1 MYRVLYRKWRPKVF
15 SDVIGQPQVTT
26 TIASQVKENRLSH
39 AYLFTGSRGT
49 GKTTCAK
56 IFSKAVNCL
65 NPVNGD
71 PCNQCEI
78 CKGIDAGSVLDIVE
92 IDAASNRGIEDIRI
106 LRDEVNFTPS
116 QAKYRV
122 YIIDEVHMLT
132 IEAFNALLKT
142 LEEPPEH
149 VKFILATTEVHKLPA
164 TILSRCQ
171 RFDFRRIEPQFI
183 AERLKYVA
191 KEEGAE
197 LSHDAAMLIARIADG
212 GMRDALSLLDRCI
225 SVSDRVSVDTV
236 STSAGLMGREHIYS
250 LVRAVADGDTAKCL
264 MILDELHKGSCDTE
278 RLVTELIDRFRGFL
292 IVKTVKNPENL
303 LVCTDEELSEIKEI
317 ASLFTKETVLY
328 ALNVLTAAADAMRK
342 TQNRRI
348 EAEMALIRL
357 TRPETDESVSAL
369 TVRIS
374 QLEKEIENL
383 KKSGVRVPV
392 IEMRDEDAALRKAGL
407 APLKVAEEI
416 VNLPVFNMTEEKKSD
431 ENTPNSDE
439 TPPFEVTEELPFEE
453 ASEFRNPNSE
463 FEEVPFPDDS
473 DFCDVPPP
481 FDEDVPFAEAPNS
494 EFRIPNS
501 DKPSGLGEFKGF
513 GEEGGSRMF
522 DFSDDGGDDADDS
535 FDFDAFMKQHEGN
548 HKKAEP
554 EVQTA
559 SPAVPEEP
567 DLNKYDELFE
577 DTLPEDNGG
586 DKIDNRT
593 WGKIVLETEKLFPP
607 LIGQLTG
614 SSARIEGATIYI
626 KLGEKNLKVFVK
638 EEILGNFV
646 SKAAMTVLGKTY
658 KIKLD

>member
-15 SDVIGQPQVTT
+15 ADVIGQPQVTT

-71 PCNQCEI
+71 PCNECEI
-78 CKGIDAGSVLDIVE
+78 CRGIDSGSVLDIVE

-171 RFDFRRIEPQFI
+171 RFDFRRIEPQYI

-191 KEEGAE
+191 REEGAE

-225 SVSDRVSVDTV
+225 SVSDRVDVDTV
-236 STSAGLMGREHIYS
+236 SASAGLMGREHIYS
-250 LVRAVADGDTAKCL
+250 LVRAIASGDTAKCL

-292 IVKTVKNPENL
+292 IVKTVGNPENL
-303 LVCTDEELSEIKEI
+303 LVCTDEELQEIKEI
-317 ASLFTKETVLY
+317 ASLFAKEAVLY
-328 ALNVLTAAADAMRK
+328 ALNILTAAADAMRR

-357 TRPETDESVSAL
+357 TRPETDESVAAL
-369 TVRIS
+369 SVRIA
-374 QLEKEIENL
+374 QLEKEIAAL
-383 KKSGVRVPV
+383 KKNSAAAVRESAVRVQETVPSV
-392 IEMRDEDAALRKAGL
+392 QGDSAATSDLR
-407 APLKVAEEI
+407 APG
-416 VNLPVFNMTEEKKSD
+416 SD
-431 ENTPNSDE
+431 
-439 TPPFEVTEELPFEE
+439 
-453 ASEFRNPNSE
+453 
-463 FEEVPFPDDS
+463 
-473 DFCDVPPP
+473 DVPPP
-481 FDEDVPFAEAPNS
+481 FEPDSLPFDESALEEISLPFDEDAAPPFEPDDVPPPMDEDVPFASEAPKAERTS
-494 EFRIPNS
+494 S
-501 DKPSGLGEFKGF
+501 LGEFKGF
-513 GEEGGSRMF
+513 GEEGGSMGFAKMF
-522 DFSDDGGDDADDS
+522 ASSSDDDKDDG
-535 FDFDAFMKQHEGN
+535 FDFDAFMKKHEGN
-548 HKKAEP
+548 HKKPEAEA
-554 EVQTA
+554 ESA
-559 SPAVPEEP
+559 PAPAYEEP
-567 DLNKYDELFE
+567 DLNKYDALFE
-577 DTLPEDNGG
+577 ESLPEETGKDR
-586 DKIDNRT
+586 IDNRT

-614 SSARIEGATIYI
+614 SSARIEGGTIYI
-626 KLGEKNLKVFVK
+626 RLGEKNLKVFVN
-638 EEILGNFV
+638 EQMMGNFV
-646 SKAAMTVLGKTY
+646 SKAAMTVLGKDY
-658 KIKLD
+658 KIKID

>member
-71 PCNQCEI
+71 PCNECEI

-191 KEEGAE
+191 REEGAE

-225 SVSDRVSVDTV
+225 SVSDSVTVDTV
-236 STSAGLMGREHIYS
+236 SASAGLMGREHIYS
-250 LVRAVADGDTAKCL
+250 LVRAVADGDTARCL

-303 LVCTDEELSEIKEI
+303 LVCTDEELGEIKEI

-328 ALNVLTAAADAMRK
+328 ALNVLTTAADAMRK

-369 TVRIS
+369 SVRIS
-374 QLEKEIENL
+374 QLEKEIELL
-383 KKSGVRVPV
+383 KRNGVRAAEHNPV
-392 IEMRDEDAALRKAGL
+392 KTGG
-407 APLKVAEEI
+407 
-416 VNLPVFNMTEEKKSD
+416 
-431 ENTPNSDE
+431 E
-439 TPPFEVTEELPFEE
+439 TPPLREEIPFDDVPPFEEAGGETPPLREDLPFEE
-453 ASEFRNPNSE
+453 SDGFDEAPPFDD
-463 FEEVPFPDDS
+463 VPPFDDAPPF
-473 DFCDVPPP
+473 DDVPPP
-481 FDEDVPFAEAPNS
+481 FEEAGGETPPLREDMPFGNAPKTN
-494 EFRIPNS
+494 
-501 DKPSGLGEFKGF
+501 LGEFRGF
-513 GEEGGSRMF
+513 GEEGASKMF
-522 DFSDDGGDDADDS
+522 DFSDDGDDADDS

-554 EVQTA
+554 EIQ
-559 SPAVPEEP
+559 PAAPEEP

-577 DTLPEDNGG
+577 DTLPEDVGG

-614 SSARIEGATIYI
+614 SSARIEGGTIYI

-646 SKAAMTVLGKTY
+646 TKAAGTVLGKTY
-658 KIKLD
+658 RIKID

>member
-1 MYRVLYRKWRPKVF
+1 MAYKAIYRKWRPKVF

-71 PCNQCEI
+71 PCNECEI
-78 CKGIDAGSVLDIVE
+78 CRGIDSGSVLDIVE

-191 KEEGAE
+191 REEGAE

-225 SVSDRVSVDTV
+225 SVSESVDVDTV
-236 STSAGLMGREHIYS
+236 SSSAGLMGREHIYS
-250 LVRAVADGDTAKCL
+250 LVRAIAANDTAKCL

-292 IVKTVKNPENL
+292 IVKTVGSPENL
-303 LVCTDEELSEIKEI
+303 LVCTEEELIEIKEI
-317 ASLFTKETVLY
+317 ASLFAKETVLY
-328 ALNVLTAAADAMRK
+328 ALNILTAAADAMRR

-357 TRPETDESVSAL
+357 TRPETDESAAAL
-369 TVRIS
+369 SVRIA
-374 QLEKEIENL
+374 QLEKEIELL
-383 KKSGVRVPV
+383 KRNGVAVVREQPV
-392 IEMRDEDAALRKAGL
+392 QRAAVTP
-407 APLKVAEEI
+407 APDI
-416 VNLPVFNMTEEKKSD
+416 RP
-431 ENTPNSDE
+431 
-439 TPPFEVTEELPFEE
+439 E
-453 ASEFRNPNSE
+453 A
-463 FEEVPFPDDS
+463 DD
-473 DFCDVPPP
+473 DVPPP
-481 FDEDVPFAEAPNS
+481 FEPDVLPFDESVPEDVPLPFDEDDAPPPFGPDDVPPPFEPDDVPFAADAAPAKKS
-494 EFRIPNS
+494 A
-501 DKPSGLGEFKGF
+501 LGEFKGF
-513 GEEGGSRMF
+513 GEEGSSMGFAQMF
-522 DFSDDGGDDADDS
+522 SADGDDDSKDDG
-535 FDFDAFMKQHEGN
+535 FDFDAFMKKHEGT

-554 EVQTA
+554 ENI
-559 SPAVPEEP
+559 PAPAYEEP
-567 DLNKYDELFE
+567 DLNKYDASFE
-577 DTLPEDNGG
+577 ESLPASTGKDS
-586 DKIDNRT
+586 IDNRT

-614 SSARIEGATIYI
+614 SSARIEGGTIYI
-626 KLGEKNLKVFVK
+626 KLGEKNLKIFVN
-638 EEILGNFV
+638 EQMMGNFV
-646 SKAAMTVLGKTY
+646 GKAAEMLLGKSY
-658 KIKLD
+658 KIKIE

>member
-15 SDVIGQPQVTT
+15 ADVIGQPQVTT

-71 PCNQCEI
+71 PCNECEI

-191 KEEGAE
+191 REEGAE

-225 SVSDRVSVDTV
+225 SVSDSVTVDTV
-236 STSAGLMGREHIYS
+236 SASAGLMGREHIYS
-250 LVRAVADGDTAKCL
+250 LVRAIADGDTAKCL

-303 LVCTDEELSEIKEI
+303 LVCTDEELGEIKEI
-317 ASLFTKETVLY
+317 ASLFTKEAVLY
-328 ALNVLTAAADAMRK
+328 ALNVLTASADAMRK

-357 TRPETDESVSAL
+357 TRPETDESAAAL
-369 TVRIS
+369 SVRIS
-374 QLEKEIENL
+374 QLEKEIELL
-383 KKSGVRVPV
+383 KKNGVRVAERNPV
-392 IEMRDEDAALRKAGL
+392 KTGG
-407 APLKVAEEI
+407 
-416 VNLPVFNMTEEKKSD
+416 
-431 ENTPNSDE
+431 E
-439 TPPFEVTEELPFEE
+439 TPHLREDIPF
-453 ASEFRNPNSE
+453 
-463 FEEVPFPDDS
+463 D
-473 DFCDVPPP
+473 DVPPP
-481 FDEDVPFAEAPNS
+481 FEEDLPFEDQIPDSELDDAPPFDDVPPPFEEAGGETPPLREDMPFGNA
-494 EFRIPNS
+494 PKTN
-501 DKPSGLGEFKGF
+501 LGEFKGF

-522 DFSDDGGDDADDS
+522 DFSDGGDDDADDS

-554 EVQTA
+554 ETAPVTA
-559 SPAVPEEP
+559 SAPEEP

-577 DTLPEDNGG
+577 DTLPEDVGG

-614 SSARIEGATIYI
+614 SSARIEGGTIYI

-646 SKAAMTVLGKTY
+646 SKAAAAVLGKTY

>member
-15 SDVIGQPQVTT
+15 ADVIGQPQVTT

-71 PCNQCEI
+71 PCNECEI

-191 KEEGAE
+191 REEGAV

-225 SVSDRVSVDTV
+225 SVSDSVTVDTV
-236 STSAGLMGREHIYS
+236 SASAGLMGREHIYS
-250 LVRAVADGDTAKCL
+250 LVRAIADGDTAKCL

-303 LVCTDEELSEIKEI
+303 LVCTDEELGEIKEI
-317 ASLFTKETVLY
+317 ASLFTKEAVLY
-328 ALNVLTAAADAMRK
+328 ALNVLTTAADAMRK

-369 TVRIS
+369 SVRIS
-374 QLEKEIENL
+374 QLEKEIEQL
-383 KKSGVRVPV
+383 KRNGVRAAERNPV
-392 IEMRDEDAALRKAGL
+392 KTGG
-407 APLKVAEEI
+407 
-416 VNLPVFNMTEEKKSD
+416 
-431 ENTPNSDE
+431 E
-439 TPPFEVTEELPFEE
+439 TPPLREEIPF
-453 ASEFRNPNSE
+453 
-463 FEEVPFPDDS
+463 DDA
-473 DFCDVPPP
+473 PPP
-481 FDEDVPFAEAPNS
+481 FEEDVPFAEDDVPPPFKEDLPFEEAGGETPPLREDIPFDEAPPFDDAPPPFEEAGGETPPLREDMPFGNAPKTS
-494 EFRIPNS
+494 
-501 DKPSGLGEFKGF
+501 LGEFRGF
-513 GEEGGSRMF
+513 GEEGASKMF
-522 DFSDDGGDDADDS
+522 DFSDSGDDDADDS

-554 EVQTA
+554 QIQ
-559 SPAVPEEP
+559 PAAPEEP
-567 DLNKYDELFE
+567 DINKYDELFE
-577 DTLPEDNGG
+577 DTLPEDVGG

-614 SSARIEGATIYI
+614 SSARIEGGTIYI

-646 SKAAMTVLGKTY
+646 SKAAAAVLGKTY